1 MSILPNTSW
10 NLQFTFM
17 TYINQEFKSYLH
29 LKNPTGQ
36 GDLAIEL
43 RAVPKN
49 ASFLPKTI
57 DFGNVNIGM
66 RLV

>member
-1 MSILPNTSW
+1 
-10 NLQFTFM
+10 M
-17 TYINQEFKSYLH
+17 TYLNQEIKSYLH

-36 GDLAIEL
+36 GDFAIEL
-43 RAVPKN
+43 RAIPKMD
-49 ASFLPKTI
+49 SCLPKMI

>member
-1 MSILPNTSW
+1 
-10 NLQFTFM
+10 M
-17 TYINQEFKSYLH
+17 TYLNQEFKRFLH

-43 RAVPKN
+43 QAIPKMN
-49 ASFLPKTI
+49 SCLPKTI

-66 RLV
+66 RSV